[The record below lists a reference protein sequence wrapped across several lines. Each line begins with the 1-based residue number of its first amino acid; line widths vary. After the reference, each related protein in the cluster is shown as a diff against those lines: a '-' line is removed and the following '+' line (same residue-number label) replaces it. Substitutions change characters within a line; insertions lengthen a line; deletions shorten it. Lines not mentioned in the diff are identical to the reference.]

1 MKVHEL
7 IAHLQTF
14 DPNLDVTYACH
25 SEQCILDKE
34 EVDIG
39 QACKPRPDGWVQ
51 NYRKDMPS
59 QLYLM
64 FPGN

>member
-1 MKVHEL
+1 MNVKDL

-14 DPNLDVTYACH
+14 DPTLEVVVSMH
-25 SEQCILDKE
+25 SEYCVLDAK
-34 EVDIG
+34 EVDVG

-51 NYRKDMPS
+51 LYRKDTPS

-64 FPGN
+64 IG

>member
-1 MKVHEL
+1 MNVEQL

-14 DPNLDVTYACH
+14 DPKLEVIYRLH
-25 SEQCILDKE
+25 SECCILDKE
-34 EVDIG
+34 DVDVG